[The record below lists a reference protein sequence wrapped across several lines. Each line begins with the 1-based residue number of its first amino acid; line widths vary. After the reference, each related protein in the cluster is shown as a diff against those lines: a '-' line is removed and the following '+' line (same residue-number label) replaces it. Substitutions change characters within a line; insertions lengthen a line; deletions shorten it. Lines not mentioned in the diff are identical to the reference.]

1 LTPEEEACFG
11 TLYEFHDFD
20 TNILHRRE
28 TEGYT
33 EIPFAELALKQVWR
47 WDLDKDYFVLDMCHK
62 MCIWWSYS
70 NNESFTASSSRYRQR
85 MRQLYNMHP
94 RTRNHLFE
102 HHYLNDES
110 DFVWT
115 LDNVMNYRLP
125 LLKRKLK
132 REEVLQDLQEA
143 SNERDV
149 VQEWL
154 HQEEP
159 NREDLVIEEESIT
172 PEQRAIQWAVNNGG
186 AQNL

>member
-1 LTPEEEACFG
+1 
-11 TLYEFHDFD
+11 
-20 TNILHRRE
+20 
-28 TEGYT
+28 
-33 EIPFAELALKQVWR
+33 
-47 WDLDKDYFVLDMCHK
+47 
-62 MCIWWSYS
+62 
-70 NNESFTASSSRYRQR
+70 
-85 MRQLYNMHP
+85 MHP

-115 LDNVMNYRLP
+115 LDNVINYKLP

-132 REEVLQDLQEA
+132 REEILEDRA
-143 SNERDV
+143 SNERDIIE
-149 VQEWL
+149 EWL

-159 NREDLVIEEESIT
+159 NREDLVIEEENMT